1 MIKNIYLN
9 ARLIRYLT
17 LFGCLITSSIST
29 SAVQVIP
36 KGFNQGSPA
45 SAKNVQI
52 SEAELKANFT
62 KAVKDYREELRPYW
76 PNAEVSS
83 TTRAVFYT
91 PKYTEKQVIDFKAN
105 QMQISMS
112 NIHKGKALNYRAM
125 QKNLLSTMRELL
137 SMDLETAINRDPIN
151 KRMEQ
156 LSGIRYAQDLGAV
169 GSDLILGELF
179 KNERPSVKAIERM
192 ASKLTKTAY
201 IRYPAVAST
210 KLAFAF
216 NDRTTYIV
224 KLPEKRLRKKAKR
237 YKQFVYAYAQKYSLP
252 SSLVFAIIHA
262 ESAFNPLARSQAP
275 AFGLMQIMPHSAG
288 KDASNLIYKKTKIL
302 SPSYLY
308 NPKKNV
314 QIGAAYFHILYYR
327 YLKGITDSRA
337 RMYCA
342 IAAYNAGTGAVMKTL
357 TGRSSISNAI
367 QSINKMAANDVLRKL
382 IRHLPSSETREYVNK
397 VLSLKKTYAQL

>member
-1 MIKNIYLN
+1 
-9 ARLIRYLT
+9 
-17 LFGCLITSSIST
+17 
-29 SAVQVIP
+29 
-36 KGFNQGSPA
+36 
-45 SAKNVQI
+45 
-52 SEAELKANFT
+52 
-62 KAVKDYREELRPYW
+62 
-76 PNAEVSS
+76 
-83 TTRAVFYT
+83 
-91 PKYTEKQVIDFKAN
+91 
-105 QMQISMS
+105 
-112 NIHKGKALNYRAM
+112 
-125 QKNLLSTMRELL
+125 
-137 SMDLETAINRDPIN
+137 
-151 KRMEQ
+151 
-156 LSGIRYAQDLGAV
+156 
-169 GSDLILGELF
+169 
-179 KNERPSVKAIERM
+179 
-192 ASKLTKTAY
+192 
-201 IRYPAVAST
+201 
-210 KLAFAF
+210 
-216 NDRTTYIV
+216 V